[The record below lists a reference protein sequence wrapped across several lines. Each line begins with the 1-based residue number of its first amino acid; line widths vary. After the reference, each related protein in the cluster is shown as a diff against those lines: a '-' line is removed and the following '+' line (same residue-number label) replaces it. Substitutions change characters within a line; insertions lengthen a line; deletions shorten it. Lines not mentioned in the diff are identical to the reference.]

1 MYELDKRD
9 HLIAYGRMML
19 DKRDHL
25 IGYGRMMLIQV
36 CLA

>member
-25 IGYGRMMLIQV
+25 VTIALLLV
-36 CLA
+36 DDA